1 MKSVNEKYIR
11 EAIGELLHLLWA
23 QQCCLSRSPWAAVGA
38 KAGTDDSFAYQ
49 TLPGT
54 YPGRTMLSFSAPQAA
69 SEGKSAL
76 LIQLKACYSSTRLWA
91 PAEHQPKFA
100 QGLQRVSSS
109 SLSSLQQSSG
119 RRAKPSF
126 PNAHSYCYSQAASC
140 RDSGRQVSFLYSLA
154 DIYLFLLKI
163 SQHSYGTFRYHPN
176 STTISNKIHL
186 DIYLKAAVQHNQT
199 KYKKILFPVIS
210 AWGFGDFVEN

>member
-23 QQCCLSRSPWAAVGA
+23 QQCCLSRSPRAAVGA

-76 LIQLKACYSSTRLWA
+76 LIQLKACCSSTRLWA

-100 QGLQRVSSS
+100 QGLQPESAVPHRAHYSRA
-109 SLSSLQQSSG
+109 QEGGQSHHFLMHT
-119 RRAKPSF
+119 AT
-126 PNAHSYCYSQAASC
+126 ATASPHP
-140 RDSGRQVSFLYSLA
+140 A
-154 DIYLFLLKI
+154 
-163 SQHSYGTFRYHPN
+163 GT
-176 STTISNKIHL
+176 L
-186 DIYLKAAVQHNQT
+186 
-199 KYKKILFPVIS
+199 
-210 AWGFGDFVEN
+210 GDK